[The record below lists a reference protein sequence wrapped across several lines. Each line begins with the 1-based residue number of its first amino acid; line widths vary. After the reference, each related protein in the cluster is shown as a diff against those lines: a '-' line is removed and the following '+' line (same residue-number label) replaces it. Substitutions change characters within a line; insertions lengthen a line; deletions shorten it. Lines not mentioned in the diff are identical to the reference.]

1 MATPRSAD
9 APEQLPERPRRSEQE
24 IATRAGIP
32 VVVGGIEKRIPVL
45 PMGPT
50 RAWRERL
57 ATAAGEQ
64 YGRMRSMSELTSAL
78 AMAGDLTEQLLE
90 LVLEYDRDATLG
102 GREWLEEHA
111 TDGEIYE
118 AWKAIAGH
126 VYPFA
131 RDLARAPALL
141 EMLLAAAGQ
150 AAEAGAS
157 EPSTNSRS
165 PNGA

>member
-1 MATPRSAD
+1 MPPTATAAAD
-9 APEQLPERPRRSEQE
+9 EQPPEKPRRTELE
-24 IATRAGIP
+24 IVSRAGIP
-32 VVVGGIEKRIPVL
+32 VIVGGREKRIPIL

-57 ATAAGEQ
+57 ASEAGAQ
-64 YGRMRSMSELTSAL
+64 YGQLRSMSDLTSAL
-78 AMAGDLTEQLLE
+78 ATAGDLTDKLLE

-111 TDGEIYE
+111 TDAEVYE
-118 AWKAIAGH
+118 AFKAIASY

-141 EMLLAAAGQ
+141 EMLLDAAGR
-150 AAEAGAS
+150 AGAQ
-157 EPSTNSRS
+157 EPSTNSPS
-165 PNGA
+165 APGA